1 MPITEPGSPG
11 FEQHGYYVYGI
22 TDGSPKG
29 LAPGVGRGAPVELL
43 VVEDLVAIVSPVPLA
58 AFTPEALRACQDDPA
73 WIEAQVRA
81 HQEVLARASCQ
92 ATVIPLR
99 FGTVFHDAAGVRA
112 MVIEHAPRFR
122 EALTRLAGRQEWGL
136 KISMDEA
143 RLAAQIVATCARIQD
158 LDARQRG
165 RSAGAAYL
173 LARQREQ
180 ILREEVA
187 RAIETCAREAHA
199 RLAAESVASVI
210 DGAAPAGVPSEGQPV
225 FKCAYL
231 VDSSNLEAFLATLDC
246 LASAYPAFSFTLSG
260 PWPAYSFV
268 NSPVEEHTHA

>member
-158 LDARQRG
+158 LDAASGAGLRARLIYWPG
-165 RSAGAAYL
+165 SVSRS
-173 LARQREQ
+173 
-180 ILREEVA
+180 
-187 RAIETCAREAHA
+187 CARRWPGPSRRA
-199 RLAAESVASVI
+199 RTRHTRAL
-210 DGAAPAGVPSEGQPV
+210 PP
-225 FKCAYL
+225 
-231 VDSSNLEAFLATLDC
+231 NL
-246 LASAYPAFSFTLSG
+246 
-260 PWPAYSFV
+260 
-268 NSPVEEHTHA
+268 SPQ